1 MKTFIIKTV
10 IVFIGLYIFFEITI
24 GPRLDYYKNKITRI
38 EDKFTTLK
46 GRKDS
51 ISKIKIEMRKA
62 IEKENYLTQE
72 EKDLIVQF
80 LNKIKEELKE
90 GKIE

>member
-10 IVFIGLYIFFEITI
+10 IVFIALYFFFELTI
-24 GPRLDYYKNKITRI
+24 GPRLDYYKYKIKKIENKFATR
-38 EDKFTTLK
+38 E

-51 ISKIKIEMRKA
+51 IEKIKVEMKKA

-90 GKIE
+90 GKIK

>member
-1 MKTFIIKTV
+1 MK
-10 IVFIGLYIFFEITI
+10 
-24 GPRLDYYKNKITRI
+24 
-38 EDKFTTLK
+38 
-46 GRKDS
+46 
-51 ISKIKIEMRKA
+51 KA

-90 GKIE
+90 GKIK

>member
-10 IVFIGLYIFFEITI
+10 IVFIALYFFFELTI
-24 GPRLDYYKNKITRI
+24 GPRLDYYKY
-38 EDKFTTLK
+38 
-46 GRKDS
+46 
-51 ISKIKIEMRKA
+51 KIKKIKEEMKKA

-90 GKIE
+90 GKIK